1 MNLNKAL
8 FWDTDINKIDFNK
21 NARSIIERVVSRG
34 TLKDWFE
41 IKNYYGLEKIKK
53 EVTQIRFLDKITLN
67 FLSKYFQIP
76 KTKFRCYNTKPY
88 IKKLWNY

>member
-67 FLSKYFQIP
+67 FLSKYFKIP
-76 KTKFRCYNTKPY
+76 KSKFRCYNTKPY